1 MSYTTSARRAG
12 SQTSSSVCGIFSP
25 NARCIVSELHKVVGP
40 YFTEVPLV
48 DRRVH
53 RQQWKGRVRDQLV
66 LRHSLLFLPL
76 PLLPNVRDPAL
87 QFGTQVGRPRA
98 NLHRSATSLTEPPF
112 PFFRPI

>member
-12 SQTSSSVCGIFSP
+12 SQTSSSVCGILSP

-66 LRHSLLFLPL
+66 LRHSLLFFPL
-76 PLLPNVRDPAL
+76 PLLPNVREPAL
-87 QFGTQVGRPRA
+87 QFATQFRRLGA
-98 NLHRSATSLTEPPF
+98 NLDRFAPF
-112 PFFRPI
+112 LL